1 MNWQKFY
8 LKSMIKN
15 KDIYIIAEI
24 GVNHN
29 NNMTLA
35 KQLIKIAKILS
46 FKYENFKDF
55 IYFISV

>member
-8 LKSMIKN
+8 LKNMIKN

-29 NNMTLA
+29 NNMSLA
-35 KQLIKIAKILS
+35 KQLIKIAKKIELMQLS
-46 FKYENFKDF
+46 FKLLKLRL
-55 IYFISV
+55 